1 MVIVYVKLD
10 IIMIKITFAKHA
22 TLMDALNV
30 LIHNIAPNVIQ
41 INIGNNSI
49 SYVNALNIGM
59 MLEEFARNVV

>member
-1 MVIVYVKLD
+1 
-10 IIMIKITFAKHA
+10 MIKITFAKHA